1 MVDREIFS
9 RRLDGLRGYLEKLRA
24 FRATS
29 EEEFRA
35 SPALHDLAER
45 YLHLAMECVLD
56 LGNHIIAEQR
66 LPTPEANRDTFTR
79 LEEAGELSS
88 EIAGRLRAWA
98 GFRNILVHQY
108 LEIDHGIAWHSI
120 QNDLADL
127 EAFAKWAASKLD

>member
-1 MVDREIFS
+1 MVDRETYS
-9 RRLDGLRGYLEKLRA
+9 RRLDGLHGYLEKLRA
-24 FRATS
+24 FRGTS
-29 EEEFRA
+29 EAEFRA

-66 LPTPEANRDTFTR
+66 LSAPEANRDTFTR
-79 LEEAGELSS
+79 LEEAGELPADL
-88 EIAGRLRAWA
+88 AGRLRAWA

-108 LEIDHGIAWHSI
+108 LDIDHGIAWHAI

-127 EAFAKWAASKLD
+127 EAFARWAATKLD